1 MQPCCV
7 WPDSGGRL
15 NRRSVFMEYIGI
27 FIDGGYL
34 QKIAFQMA
42 PKIRID
48 IERLVQWIAC
58 DLAVRR
64 AFYYDCLPH
73 LGYS

>member
-1 MQPCCV
+1 
-7 WPDSGGRL
+7 
-15 NRRSVFMEYIGI
+15 MEYIGI